1 MKAGGRA
8 GIVIKNT
15 FLSNSDNASVGLR
28 LRVADDLQPSHGA
41 RHAAG
46 ARSRARASRLSCCS
60 SRRARRPVP
69 SGSDKL
75 DPGRNLGKTN
85 ALNDADLED
94 FVKLQANFADSD
106 NSWNVS
112 AHAIDRA
119 TWDLSVKNPNK
130 AEETA
135 LREPV
140 EIMDEILALD
150 ADSAEILASMRGLL
164 Q

>member
-1 MKAGGRA
+1 MPQRDVSGRGRQDGRA
-8 GIVIKNT
+8 V
-15 FLSNSDNASVGLR
+15 LR
-28 LRVADDLQPSHGA
+28 EG
-41 RHAAG
+41 
-46 ARSRARASRLSCCS
+46 RAYPEIWCY
-60 SRRARRPVP
+60 
-69 SGSDKL
+69 KL

-85 ALNDADLED
+85 ALNDADLKD